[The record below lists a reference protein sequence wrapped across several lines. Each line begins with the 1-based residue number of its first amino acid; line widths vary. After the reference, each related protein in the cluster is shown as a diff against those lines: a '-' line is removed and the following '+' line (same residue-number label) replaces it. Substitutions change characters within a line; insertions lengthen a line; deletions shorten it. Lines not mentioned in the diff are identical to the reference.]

1 MITLFYAGLCTLLV
15 VFLAMRVVH
24 WRFTR
29 KIGIG
34 HGEDRQLE
42 RRIRVHANAVEN
54 LPLALIL
61 LGGMELNGY
70 DDRIIHTFGATLLAS
85 RVAHAWGLSHHSGT
99 SRGRRQSPLCPV
111 RGEQSCRRPLSDR
124 PDDFRHALR
133 PRRALDSPPR
143 HRLVY
148 RLNLD

>member
-15 VFLAMRVVH
+15 VFLALRVVH

-29 KIGIG
+29 KIGLG
-34 HGEDRQLE
+34 HGEDRVLE

-70 DDRIIHTFGATLLAS
+70 DDRIIHAFGATLLVS
-85 RVAHAWGLSHHSGT
+85 RVAHAWGLSHSSGT
-99 SRGRRQSPLCPV
+99 SRGRFLGTLFTFLLMLAMAGFAIAGYLMGNPV
-111 RGEQSCRRPLSDR
+111 D
-124 PDDFRHALR
+124 
-133 PRRALDSPPR
+133 
-143 HRLVY
+143 
-148 RLNLD
+148 

>member
-15 VFLAMRVVH
+15 VFLALRVVR
-24 WRFTR
+24 WRFAR
-29 KIGIG
+29 KIGLG

-70 DDRIIHTFGATLLAS
+70 DDRIIHAFGITLLVS
-85 RVAHAWGLSHHSGT
+85 RVAHAWGLSHSSGT
-99 SRGRRQSPLCPV
+99 SRGRFLGTLFTFLLMLAMAAFAIAGYLMGNPV
-111 RGEQSCRRPLSDR
+111 D
-124 PDDFRHALR
+124 
-133 PRRALDSPPR
+133 
-143 HRLVY
+143 
-148 RLNLD
+148 

>member
-85 RVAHAWGLSHHSGT
+85 RLAHAWGLSHNSGT
-99 SRGRRQSPLCPV
+99 SHGRFIGTLFTFLLMLAMAGFAIAGFLMGASA
-111 RGEQSCRRPLSDR
+111 E
-124 PDDFRHALR
+124 
-133 PRRALDSPPR
+133 
-143 HRLVY
+143 
-148 RLNLD
+148 

>member
-15 VFLAMRVVH
+15 IFLAMRVVH

-42 RRIRVHANAVEN
+42 RRIRVHANAIEN

-70 DDRIIHTFGATLLAS
+70 DDRIIHVFGITLLVS
-85 RVAHAWGLSHHSGT
+85 RVAHAWGLSHNSGT
-99 SRGRRQSPLCPV
+99 SRGRFL
-111 RGEQSCRRPLSDR
+111 GTLFTFLLMLAMAGFAIAGYLSGNPFD
-124 PDDFRHALR
+124 
-133 PRRALDSPPR
+133 
-143 HRLVY
+143 
-148 RLNLD
+148 